1 MTVPNRVWPS
11 YTATLALASAR
22 PLSTSKL
29 SLVEPP
35 LTTLPVIGLTL
46 SATAVMLGTLGRSVS
61 QLIAAMLAAAPTLPA
76 ASVYAA
82 AATVMLALPALT
94 SAVGVKVAVRV
105 APLALIAPSLP
116 PVTTRLPLWVLS
128 SQVKL
133 LSGSSLKTK
142 LISAVSPALR
152 LLALELMAKL
162 GAVVSTR

>member
-1 MTVPNRVWPS
+1 
-11 YTATLALASAR
+11 
-22 PLSTSKL
+22 
-29 SLVEPP
+29 
-35 LTTLPVIGLTL
+35 
-46 SATAVMLGTLGRSVS
+46 
-61 QLIAAMLAAAPTLPA
+61 
-76 ASVYAA
+76 
-82 AATVMLALPALT
+82 MLALPALT

-133 LSGSSLKTK
+133 LSGSSLKAK

-152 LLALELMAKL
+152 LLALALMAKL